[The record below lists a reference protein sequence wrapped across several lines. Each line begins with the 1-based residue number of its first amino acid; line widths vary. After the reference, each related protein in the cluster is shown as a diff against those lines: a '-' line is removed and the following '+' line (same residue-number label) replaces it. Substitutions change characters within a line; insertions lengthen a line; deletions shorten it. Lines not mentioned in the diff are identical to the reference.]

1 VSGRLRGQAVRSRRR
16 DRRIAAALRR
26 SCRSIAR
33 SQKAPVPSVRAVIV
47 CAKVADFIGGAVE
60 PGVQEW
66 VRDRLGY
73 LVTRDVRDGV
83 RRGNA
88 VRRRLAGRAG
98 TKAAERHVGVDDGR
112 RRADKT
118 MVRAIAVRR
127 RVSAD
132 GARAAR
138 RSCCFR

>member
-1 VSGRLRGQAVRSRRR
+1 MMRDNAPVCPGSSGAKLY
-16 DRRIAAALRR
+16 AAAGMIVESLLHFVEVAVPLLVR
-26 SCRSIAR
+26 
-33 SQKAPVPSVRAVIV
+33 KAPVPGVRAVIV
-47 CAKVADFIGGAVE
+47 CAKVADFMGGAVE

-98 TKAAERHVGVDDGR
+98 TKVAERHVGVDDGR
-112 RRADKT
+112 GRADKT

-127 RVSAD
+127 R
-132 GARAAR
+132 
-138 RSCCFR
+138 

>member
-1 VSGRLRGQAVRSRRR
+1 MIVEFLLHFVEVAIPHLIGGARVPAVRAIIK
-16 DRRIAAALRR
+16 IAN
-26 SCRSIAR
+26 
-33 SQKAPVPSVRAVIV
+33 
-47 CAKVADFIGGAVE
+47 VADFIAGAVE
-60 PGVQEW
+60 PGVQER

-98 TKAAERHVGVDDGR
+98 TKVAERHVGVDDGR
-112 RRADKT
+112 GRADKT

-127 RVSAD
+127 R
-132 GARAAR
+132 
-138 RSCCFR
+138 